1 MKEFKPSI
9 SEKNGLSLLKDTD
22 KEILSVGI
30 STGGSAEIEMA
41 RKNRES
47 HIIATTIDKNGLQF
61 SKKIIEDLGLSDRIE
76 IKLEDVA
83 KRLPY
88 KNERF
93 DYIYARLVF
102 HYLND
107 MQLNNSLSEI
117 YRVLKQSGRFFI
129 VVRSI
134 KEWEAKLKG
143 TTYDAETGFTTYP
156 DITTLESENVRYISR
171 RLHSE
176 ESIKEFLKDAGF
188 KIEYITTYEEY
199 LYRDY
204 ERINK
209 NPKPNT
215 IIEVCAT
222 K

>member
-1 MKEFKPSI
+1 MEVFKPSI

-41 RKNRES
+41 RKNINS
-47 HIIATTIDKNGLQF
+47 HIIATTIDKKGLQF
-61 SKKIIEDLGLSDRIE
+61 SKKIIEDLGLSNRIE
-76 IKLEDVA
+76 VKLEDISE
-83 KRLPY
+83 KLSY
-88 KNERF
+88 KNEKF

-102 HYLND
+102 HYLNN
-107 MQLNNSLSEI
+107 MQLKNSLSEI
-117 YRVLKQSGRFFI
+117 YRILKQNGSFFI
-129 VVRSI
+129 VVRSVE
-134 KEWEAKLKG
+134 EWEAKLEG
-143 TTYDAETGFTTYP
+143 TTYDSKTGLTTYP
-156 DITTLESENVRYISR
+156 DIDTLENENVRYISR

-176 ESIKEFLKDAGF
+176 KSIKEFLENAGF

-204 ERINK
+204 ERINR

-215 IIEVCAT
+215 IIEICAT